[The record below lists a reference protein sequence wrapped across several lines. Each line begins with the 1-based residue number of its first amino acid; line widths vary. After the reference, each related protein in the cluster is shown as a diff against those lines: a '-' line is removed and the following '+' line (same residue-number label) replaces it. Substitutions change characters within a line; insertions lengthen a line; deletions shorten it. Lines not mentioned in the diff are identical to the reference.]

1 MTGRIITD
9 RNNVNFEEIYGI
21 PIEFF
26 SLVCYEISR
35 GFLKRTEY
43 RNALS
48 DI

>member
-1 MTGRIITD
+1 MTGRINTD
-9 RNNVNFEEIYGI
+9 RNNVNFEEIYVI

-26 SLVCYEISR
+26 SLVCYEIPY